1 MKKTRAATLFLS
13 EKLREPINTDN
24 SNTVTRLDRGM
35 SLVEVMLAVI
45 IFVLGFIPLM
55 RLFSETGL
63 SQQRMARDFPVTLSI
78 AERILMTIEN
88 EIEEGRFDTA
98 MFNSGGDDG
107 VDITES
113 VIENREVSMALENF
127 YGTDNQSA
135 TKFITKCRVLL
146 SSKPGPDPNLVVVTI
161 RFLWNDRNYDSN
173 NFTHNITLH
182 LLKNKD

>member
-1 MKKTRAATLFLS
+1 MFLS
-13 EKLREPINTDN
+13 EKLREPINTGE
-24 SNTVTRLDRGM
+24 SYTVTRLDQGM
-35 SLVEVMLAVI
+35 SLVEIMLAVI
-45 IFVLGFIPLM
+45 IFVMGFIPLM

-63 SQQRMARDFPVTLSI
+63 SQQKMARDFPVTLSI

-88 EIEEGRFDTA
+88 EIEEGRFDAA
-98 MFNSGGDDG
+98 MFDSGGADG

-113 VIENREVSMALENF
+113 VVENREVSMALENF

-135 TKFITKCRVLL
+135 TKFIAKCRVLL
-146 SSKPGPDPNLVVVTI
+146 SSKPGPDPSMVAITV

-173 NFTHNITLH
+173 NFAHNITLH